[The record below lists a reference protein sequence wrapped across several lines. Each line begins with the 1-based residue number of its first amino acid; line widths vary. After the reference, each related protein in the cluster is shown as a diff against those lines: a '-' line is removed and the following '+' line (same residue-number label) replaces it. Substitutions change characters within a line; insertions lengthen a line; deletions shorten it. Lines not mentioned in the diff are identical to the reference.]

1 MNEIDAYLAAL
12 PPTRRETL
20 ETLRAQLHAI
30 LPGATEV
37 ISYRLPTLR
46 YRNRMIVSYGATS
59 SHCALYVLSGTLL
72 DPFREQLRG
81 FQAGKGTLRFS
92 PEHPIPPDLVQALVR
107 AKMAEAGVD

>member
-1 MNEIDAYLAAL
+1 MNQVDTYLSNLPSAQREAL
-12 PPTRRETL
+12 ES
-20 ETLRAQLHAI
+20 LRTQLHAL

>member
-46 YRNRMIVSYGATS
+46 YRNRMIVSFGAS
-59 SHCALYVLSGTLL
+59 GSHCALYVLSNTLL
-72 DPFREQLRG
+72 EPFREQLRG
-81 FQAGKGTLRFS
+81 FQTGKGTVRFS
-92 PEHPIPPDLVQALVR
+92 PEHPIRPALVEALVR
-107 AKMAEAGVD
+107 AKMVEARVD

>member
-1 MNEIDAYLAAL
+1 MNEVDTYLSNLPSAQREAL
-12 PPTRRETL
+12 ES
-20 ETLRAQLHAI
+20 LRPQIHAL

-37 ISYRLPTLR
+37 MSYRLPTIR